1 MKKEQKVV
9 EKKEVKKANGAKKP
23 NVFKRL
29 WTKIKEVFS
38 ELKKVT
44 WPSFG
49 KVVKQTGV
57 VIAVVLVF
65 AVAILLMDWGL
76 GALLKLLS
84 GHGSTSV

>member
-9 EKKEVKKANGAKKP
+9 EKKESKKTGAKKP
-23 NVFKRL
+23 NIFKRL

-49 KVVKQTGV
+49 KILKQTGV

-65 AVAILLMDWGL
+65 LIAIGVMDFGL
-76 GALLKLLS
+76 SELLKFVFSKLA
-84 GHGSTSV
+84 